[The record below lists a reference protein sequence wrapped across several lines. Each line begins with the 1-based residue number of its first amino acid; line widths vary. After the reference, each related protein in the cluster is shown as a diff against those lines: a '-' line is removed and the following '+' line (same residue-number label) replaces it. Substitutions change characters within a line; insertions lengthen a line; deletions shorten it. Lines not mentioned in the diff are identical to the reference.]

1 MMLNFNSYE
10 DLKDKLQIRIYD
22 PDFIRNLL
30 EGKVVTYIGDF
41 ALVYMAT
48 LYESEKKLDNLMFTP
63 ELMDALGI
71 DIQTL
76 HKDAMLSDLNYEP
89 VLFTTEDLIEA
100 LFFDKPLFSINLF
113 NRKARMESGQLPML
127 TLTKGNKM
135 NGASMI
141 LHKSIRKKIGD
152 IVGGNFYVLPS
163 SIHEVMIIPEEGFEA
178 AVKIL
183 QKFHKLFELVSTCN
197 SELFTEANLE
207 DILSD
212 KVQWCS
218 MDGEILRRAER

>member
-1 MMLNFNSYE
+1 M
-10 DLKDKLQIRIYD
+10 
-22 PDFIRNLL
+22 
-30 EGKVVTYIGDF
+30 EGKVVTHIGDF

-48 LYESEKKLDNLMFTP
+48 LYESEKKLGNLMFTP
-63 ELMDALGI
+63 ELMDALEI

-76 HKDAMLSDLNYEP
+76 HKDAMISDLNYEP

-100 LFFDKPLFSINLF
+100 FALKKPLFAINLF
-113 NRKARMESGQLPML
+113 NRKVRMRGDKLPML
-127 TLTKGNKM
+127 TLTKGNQM

-163 SIHEVMIIPEEGFEA
+163 SIHEAMIIPEEGFEA
-178 AVKIL
+178 GELSK
-183 QKFHKLFELVSTCN
+183 LVSTCN
-197 SELFTEANLE
+197 SQLYTEANSK

-218 MDGEILRRAER
+218 MDGEILRRAENE

>member
-1 MMLNFNSYE
+1 MLNFNSYE

-22 PDFIRNLL
+22 PDFSRNLL
-30 EGKVVTYIGDF
+30 EGKVVTYVGDF

-48 LYESEKKLDNLMFTP
+48 LYKSEKGLGNLMFIP
-63 ELMDALGI
+63 ELMDTLGI

-76 HKDAMLSDLNYEP
+76 HRDAMISDLNFEP
-89 VLFTTEDLIEA
+89 VLFTTDDLIEA
-100 LFFDKPLFSINLF
+100 LFLDKPLFSINLF
-113 NRKARMESGQLPML
+113 NRKVHMRDDRLPML
-127 TLTKGNKM
+127 TLTKGNQM

-152 IVGGNFYVLPS
+152 IVSDNFYVLPS
-163 SIHEVMIIPEEGFEA
+163 SIHEVMIIPEEGFKASE
-178 AVKIL
+178 L
-183 QKFHKLFELVSTCN
+183 SELVSTCN
-197 SELFTEANLE
+197 SELFTEANSE

>member
-22 PDFIRNLL
+22 PDFSRNLL
-30 EGKVVTYIGDF
+30 EGKVVTYVGDF

-48 LYESEKKLDNLMFTP
+48 LYKSEKGLGNLMFTP
-63 ELMDALGI
+63 ELMDTLGI

-76 HKDAMLSDLNYEP
+76 HRDAMIGDLNWEP

-100 LFFDKPLFSINLF
+100 LFLDKPLFSINLF
-113 NRKARMESGQLPML
+113 NRKVRMRGDELPML
-127 TLTKGNKM
+127 TLTKGNQM

-141 LHKSIRKKIGD
+141 LHKSIRRKIGD
-152 IVGGNFYVLPS
+152 IIGGNFYVLPS

-178 AVKIL
+178 GEL
-183 QKFHKLFELVSTCN
+183 SELVSTCN
-197 SELFTEANLE
+197 SELFTEANLK

-218 MDGEILRRAER
+218 MDGEILRRAENE

>member
-22 PDFIRNLL
+22 PDFSRNLL

-41 ALVYMAT
+41 TLVYMAT
-48 LYESEKKLDNLMFTP
+48 LYESEKKLGNLMFTP

-76 HKDAMLSDLNYEP
+76 HRDAMISDMNYEP

-100 LFFDKPLFSINLF
+100 FALKKPLFSINLF
-113 NRKARMESGQLPML
+113 NRKVRMRGDKLPML
-127 TLTKGNKM
+127 TLTKGNQM

-178 AVKIL
+178 GEL
-183 QKFHKLFELVSTCN
+183 SELVSTCN
-197 SELFTEANLE
+197 SELFTEANSE

-218 MDGEILRRAER
+218 MDGEILRRAENE

>member
-1 MMLNFNSYE
+1 MLNFNSYE

-22 PDFIRNLL
+22 PDFSRDLL
-30 EGKVVTYIGDF
+30 EGKVVTHIGDF

-48 LYESEKKLDNLMFTP
+48 LYESEKKLGNLMFTP

-76 HKDAMLSDLNYEP
+76 HRDAMISDMNYEP

-100 LFFDKPLFSINLF
+100 FAINLF
-113 NRKARMESGQLPML
+113 NRKVRMRGDKLPML
-127 TLTKGNKM
+127 TLTKGNQM
-135 NGASMI
+135 NGASLI

-178 AVKIL
+178 GELSK
-183 QKFHKLFELVSTCN
+183 LVSTCN
-197 SELFTEANLE
+197 SQLYTETNLK

-212 KVQWCS
+212 KVQWFS
-218 MDGEILRRAER
+218 MDGEILRRAENE

>member
-22 PDFIRNLL
+22 PDFSRNLL
-30 EGKVVTYIGDF
+30 EGKVVTYVGDF

-48 LYESEKKLDNLMFTP
+48 LYKSEKGLGNLMFTP

-71 DIQTL
+71 DTQTL
-76 HKDAMLSDLNYEP
+76 HRDAMISDLNFEP
-89 VLFTTEDLIEA
+89 VLFATDDLIEA
-100 LFFDKPLFSINLF
+100 LFLDKPLFAINLF
-113 NRKARMESGQLPML
+113 NRKARMRGDQLPML
-127 TLTKGNKM
+127 TLTKGNQM

-163 SIHEVMIIPEEGFEA
+163 SIHEAMIIPEEGFKA
-178 AVKIL
+178 DDL
-183 QKFHKLFELVSTCN
+183 SELVSTCN
-197 SELFTEANLE
+197 SELFTEANSE

-218 MDGEILRRAER
+218 MDGEILRRAENE

>member
-22 PDFIRNLL
+22 PDFSRNLL
-30 EGKVVTYIGDF
+30 EGKVVTYVGDF

-48 LYESEKKLDNLMFTP
+48 LYKSEKGLGNLMFIP
-63 ELMDALGI
+63 ELMDTLGI

-76 HKDAMLSDLNYEP
+76 HRDAMISDLNFEP
-89 VLFTTEDLIEA
+89 VLFTTDDLIEA
-100 LFFDKPLFSINLF
+100 LFLDKPLFSINLF
-113 NRKARMESGQLPML
+113 NRKVHMRDDRLPML
-127 TLTKGNKM
+127 TLTKGNQM

-152 IVGGNFYVLPS
+152 IVSDNFYVLPS
-163 SIHEVMIIPEEGFEA
+163 SIHEVMIIPEEGFKASE
-178 AVKIL
+178 L
-183 QKFHKLFELVSTCN
+183 SELVSTCN
-197 SELFTEANLE
+197 SELFTEANSE